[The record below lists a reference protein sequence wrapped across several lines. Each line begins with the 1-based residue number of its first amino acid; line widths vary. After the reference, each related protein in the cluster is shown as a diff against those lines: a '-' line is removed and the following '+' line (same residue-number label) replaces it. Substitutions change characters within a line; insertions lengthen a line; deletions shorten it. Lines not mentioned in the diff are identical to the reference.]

1 MRPIVV
7 LALAGFLGVGAP
19 AGYAAEEEPV
29 YRGKKAS
36 EWAAQLQGEKDL
48 TSQHHVSLVV
58 GNAVH
63 ARGGALFA
71 RQTAQ
76 RRIGL
81 VVLQI
86 IGPDK
91 FPAMVPVIVTA
102 LQNDPEAEVRAAA
115 ATTLAK
121 MYGKI
126 ERGKF
131 AQAREAISLALRRD
145 PSSAVREAAAA
156 ALGDIDPDEARS
168 SVLLLAQALGDP
180 SPEVV
185 HAAADTLRKL
195 GKDAAD
201 AAPALVKLL
210 KDATAA
216 ALPRTQAALALGR
229 IGAPDAVQAG
239 AIAALKEAIV
249 SAETPPDLRI
259 ACVAG
264 VGFFGKDSADAVP
277 AVGALLGSKA
287 TPLDLRRKAVDTL
300 DQLGLD
306 ARSAVADLLKAVKDD
321 DKHVRARAVHALSVM
336 AKELGP
342 DLPKVVQAFHEG
354 LSDSAVDV
362 RIAAINACSLLGPEP
377 LGDRLGPVVERLG
390 MLGRETQKDVAEA
403 AKLALARL
411 KQDK

>member
-1 MRPIVV
+1 MRPIVA

-36 EWAAQLQGEKDL
+36 EWAAQLQAEKDL
-48 TSQHHVSLVV
+48 TSQHHISLVA

-71 RQTAQ
+71 KQTAQ

-102 LQNDPEAEVRAAA
+102 VQNDPEAEVRAAA

-121 MYGKI
+121 MYEKI

-145 PSSAVREAAAA
+145 PSWRVREAAAA
-156 ALGDIDPDEARS
+156 ALGDIEPEEARS
-168 SVLLLAQALGDP
+168 SVLLLAQALGDE

-210 KDATAA
+210 KDANAA

-239 AIAALKEAIV
+239 AVAALKEAIV

-259 ACVAG
+259 ACVSG

-277 AVGALLGSKA
+277 AVGALLGSRA

-306 ARSAVADLLKAVKDD
+306 ARAAVADLLKAVKDD

-362 RIAAINACSLLGPEP
+362 RIAAINACSLLGPES
-377 LGDRLGPVVERLG
+377 LGDRLGPIAERLG

-411 KQDK
+411 KPQ